1 MLEGGGTT
9 RRTYRENGYD
19 RGVRGQAS
27 RTSGLM
33 LVATLA
39 CGADD
44 EPATDET
51 SGASKTG
58 AGETSS
64 PDPTGAEGTGDDDRG
79 TADESTDTGDAP
91 VCGDPIPWLEESAS
105 AQVEAMVA
113 GELCCLDLALAY
125 LDRIDTDRTVN
136 AVIAIDDATEDAAA
150 MLDTTVAGPLHCAT
164 VLVKDNIDVAAMATT
179 AGSLAMVDNVVA
191 TDAPAIAGLRAAG
204 ALIVGKANLSEWA
217 NFRGQSSTSGWSSVG
232 GQTHNGADP
241 ARNPCGS
248 SSGSAAAVAAGLVAA
263 SIGTE
268 TSGSIVCPSSVNGV
282 VGLKPTVGLVSRTGV
297 VPLSHTF
304 DTTGP
309 ITQTVADAALLLSA
323 MAGPDPLDPATD
335 AIPPGLDLDFVA
347 ALDGVTLQGAR
358 IGTSLPFAAQFGA
371 EEQAL
376 YQTRLDALQS
386 AGATLVPID
395 MPNAGGNLVTVL
407 TTELKV
413 DLNAYLADHAA
424 PGVPETLADVIAFN
438 DDNAETVLV
447 HFGQQWL
454 VAAEATTGLDDPG
467 YIAAVQQ
474 LVQSAGEDGL
484 LPVLDDD
491 DLDAIVVPTT
501 GPAWITNYATGD
513 AGTPSSAFLP
523 AAARYPHLTVPM
535 GEVAGLPVGL
545 SFIGRPFED
554 ATILALGH
562 AFEQL

>member
-1 MLEGGGTT
+1 
-9 RRTYRENGYD
+9 
-19 RGVRGQAS
+19 
-27 RTSGLM
+27 M
-33 LVATLA
+33 LVAGLA

-44 EPATDET
+44 EPAADET
-51 SGASKTG
+51 SGASETGPEDTSANPDTDGTG
-58 AGETSS
+58 A
-64 PDPTGAEGTGDDDRG
+64 D
-79 TADESTDTGDAP
+79 DTGDEETADGSTDAGDAGDTGDTSETP
-91 VCGDPIPWLEESAS
+91 ACGDPLPWLDESAT
-105 AQVEAMVA
+105 AQVDAMLA
-113 GELCCLDLALAY
+113 GELCCLDLALGY
-125 LDRIDTDRTVN
+125 LDRIDADRTVH

-150 MLDTTVAGPLHCAT
+150 LLDSDVAGPLHCAT

-179 AGSLAMVDNVVA
+179 AGSLSMVDNVVA
-191 TDAPAIAGLRAAG
+191 ADAPAIAGLRAAG

-232 GQTHNGADP
+232 GQTNNGADP
-241 ARNPCGS
+241 SRNPCGS

-263 SIGTE
+263 SVGTE

-282 VGLKPTVGLVSRTGV
+282 VGFKPTVGLVSRTGV

-335 AIPPGLDLDFVA
+335 AIPPGLDLDFAA
-347 ALDGVTLQGAR
+347 ALDDATLQGAR
-358 IGTSLPFAAQFGA
+358 IGTSLQFAGQFGA

-376 YQTRLDALQS
+376 YQAQLDALEG
-386 AGATLVPID
+386 AGATLVPIA
-395 MPNAGGNLVTVL
+395 MPNAGGDLITVL

-424 PGVPETLADVIAFN
+424 PGVPETLADIIAFN
-438 DDNAETVLV
+438 EANAETVLV
-447 HFGQQWL
+447 HFGQEWL
-454 VAAEATTGLDDPG
+454 IAAEATTGLDDPS
-467 YIAAVQQ
+467 YVAAVAQ
-474 LVQSAGEDGL
+474 LVQATGEDGL

-491 DLDAIVVPTT
+491 DLDAIVLPTT
-501 GPAWITNYATGD
+501 GPAWVTNHATGD

-535 GEVAGLPVGL
+535 GEVSGLPVGL

>member
-1 MLEGGGTT
+1 MAAGMACGTDDPDPGMDGTSDGSDADSGGDG
-9 RRTYRENGYD
+9 
-19 RGVRGQAS
+19 
-27 RTSGLM
+27 TSGDPD
-33 LVATLA
+33 T
-39 CGADD
+39 GTPTSAD
-44 EPATDET
+44 
-51 SGASKTG
+51 
-58 AGETSS
+58 
-64 PDPTGAEGTGDDDRG
+64 G
-79 TADESTDTGDAP
+79 TADDSTTDTTGAP
-91 VCGDPIPWLEESAS
+91 ACGDPTPWLDQAATE
-105 AQVEAMVA
+105 QVDAMVA

-125 LDRIDTDRTVN
+125 LDRIDTDRAVN
-136 AVIAIDDATEDAAA
+136 AVIAIDDGTEDVAA
-150 MLDTTVAGPLHCAT
+150 MLDTAIAGPLHCAT
-164 VLVKDNIDVAAMATT
+164 VLIKDNIDVAAMATT

-191 TDAPAIAGLRAAG
+191 DDAPAIAGLRSAG

-241 ARNPCGS
+241 SRNPCGS

-263 SIGTE
+263 SVGTE

-282 VGLKPTVGLVSRTGV
+282 VGFKPTVGLVSRTGV

-335 AIPPGLDLDFVA
+335 DIPDGLDFDFVG
-347 ALDGVTLQGAR
+347 ALDEASLDGAR
-358 IGTSLPFAAQFGA
+358 IGTSVQFAAQFGA

-376 YQTRLDALQS
+376 YEAQLEALED
-386 AGATLVPID
+386 AGATLVAID
-395 MPNAGGNLVTVL
+395 VPNASGDLLTVL
-407 TTELKV
+407 TTELKA
-413 DLNAYLADHAA
+413 DLNVYLADHAA

-438 DDNAETVLV
+438 EANAETVLV
-447 HFGQQWL
+447 HFGQEWL

-467 YIAAVQQ
+467 YLAAVQQ

-484 LPVLDDD
+484 LTVLDDD
-491 DLDAIVVPTT
+491 DLDAIVLPST
-501 GPAWITNYATGD
+501 GPAWVTNYATGD

-535 GEVAGLPVGL
+535 GEVSGLPVGL

-554 ATILALGH
+554 GGHPRPGPRLRAALI
-562 AFEQL
+562 AE